1 MKCFR
6 IRMIAAGRKLM
17 VTRQPIL
24 ARCLISFLTLL
35 TLMHANAIGQ
45 VPKANEDESL
55 VVMSP
60 LPDPL
65 VRVDG
70 STISNAKDWPDQ
82 RARWMHLIAEHEYG
96 VAPLE
101 KANTKWELVEEGL
114 MNNDKTK
121 RQQFVVHLT
130 TDAAAIDID
139 FVLFSP
145 NQPGKS
151 KGTFLGL
158 NFQGNHTIDSSPLLR
173 LPKSWVSN
181 DAKVG
186 ITNNRA
192 TEMARGAQERRWPIA
207 EITERGF
214 AVATAY
220 YGDIDPDFD
229 DGFKNGVHSL
239 FPNHIAST
247 EHRDRWGSI
256 AGWAWGLSRLMDVL
270 VQQPN
275 INSER
280 VAVIGHSR
288 LGKTSLWAGATDPRF
303 GIVISNNSGCG
314 GAALERRNFGEAV
327 LRINTSF
334 PHWFCPKFKDYN
346 QNESAMPF
354 DQHTLVACIA
364 PRPVYIASATKDLWA
379 DPKGEYLSGW
389 FASPVYKLLGYDGL
403 PTQTPPAPDTS
414 VGDRVGYHNRTGVH
428 DILSFDWQQFMN
440 FADRHWK

>member
-1 MKCFR
+1 
-6 IRMIAAGRKLM
+6 
-17 VTRQPIL
+17 
-24 ARCLISFLTLL
+24 
-35 TLMHANAIGQ
+35 MHANAIGQ

-82 RARWMHLIAEHEYG
+82 RARWMQLIAEHEYG

-101 KANTKWELVEEGL
+101 KANTKWDLVEEGL

-139 FVLFSP
+139 FVLFTP
-145 NQPGKS
+145 NQPGKA

-186 ITNNRA
+186 VTNNRA

-239 FPNHIAST
+239 FPNHLASS
-247 EHRDRWGSI
+247 EHRERWGSI

-314 GAALERRNFGEAV
+314 GAALERRNFGETV

-334 PHWFCPKFKDYN
+334 PHWFCPKFKDFN
-346 QNESAMPF
+346 QNESSMPF

-403 PTQTPPAPDTS
+403 SAETPPAPDAS

>member
-1 MKCFR
+1 
-6 IRMIAAGRKLM
+6 
-17 VTRQPIL
+17 
-24 ARCLISFLTLL
+24 
-35 TLMHANAIGQ
+35 MHANAIGQ

-82 RARWMHLIAEHEYG
+82 RARWMQLIAEHEYG

-101 KANTKWELVEEGL
+101 KANTKWDLVEEGL

-139 FVLFSP
+139 FVLFTP
-145 NQPGKS
+145 NQPGKA

-186 ITNNRA
+186 VTNNRA

-239 FPNHIAST
+239 FPNHVASA
-247 EHRDRWGSI
+247 EHRERWGSI

-314 GAALERRNFGEAV
+314 GAALERRNFGETV

-334 PHWFCPKFKDYN
+334 PHWFCPKFKDFN
-346 QNESAMPF
+346 QNESSMPF

-403 PTQTPPAPDTS
+403 SAETPPAPDAS

-428 DILSFDWQQFMN
+428 DILSFDWQHFMN